1 MIMIRKII
9 LTSLTFLVFSI
20 VSYAQPQG
28 GSVKGKVFDETSEGF
43 PFVNVALYQN
53 GNIRGGATTDFDGAF
68 KISNISAGTY
78 DLEIKFIGYQTYRLE
93 GLIVKGGKLLPLSPI
108 NLKEATELLKEVE
121 IVSYKVPLID
131 KDGGASGGTVTRE
144 DLARMPGRSAASIA
158 STVGGVQSDAN
169 GNITSVRG
177 SRDDATF
184 YYIDGIKVRGS
195 TNLPKSA
202 IEEVSVMTGGVPA
215 NFGDATGGI
224 ISITTRGASRVYFG
238 GVEFVS
244 SGFKS
249 GDDVYGLDNYG
260 FNLLEATFSGPLLMK
275 KDSTG
280 KKTDPILGFF
290 LSGNFNNVLDP
301 RPLAIDQY
309 QVKSSVRDSLI
320 NDPLRPTGLGFG
332 AYYNT
337 DFLKGDAFE
346 KVNYRQN
353 VARTRASLAGK
364 IDVNAGPNMNISF
377 GASGAYSDRN
387 SMPSNSRLWQNSL
400 LNSNNL
406 ANYRDFD
413 WRAYGKFTQ
422 RFQNVA
428 EEGSSGVKNAYYT
441 IMVDYSKNYGWVE
454 DQTHGRNYFDYG
466 YIGDFKIDKSKSYEF
481 SDYNGDGI
489 VDYVQNGVNDDSI
502 SFTPS
507 VLNNDMA
514 AITTEYFDLYDNVAN
529 NYENTTQLLDG
540 GALLN
545 GMRPTDVYGLWR
557 NIGYNYN
564 GSSQSDNSQFR
575 ITAVGSADI
584 GDHAL
589 SVGFEFEQRTD
600 RYFGVSPV
608 GLWTLMRQL
617 ANSHTDYGRGIDEN
631 SPIYSNFGIFQQV
644 DFQTLNTAPG
654 DFSGDDAQSF
664 FDYNL
669 RNSLGMNPDGTEFI
683 NVDGLDPSQFSLD
696 MFSAD
701 ELLNS
706 GNSYV
711 SYYGYDHTGKKTT
724 DRPSFD
730 DFFTKKDEFDNYTR
744 PVGAFEP
751 IYIAGY
757 IMDKFAFDDLIFNVG
772 VRVDRFDANQQI
784 LIDDFSLYPT
794 RSAGEVSTINGQS
807 VSHPTNIPTSATVY
821 VNDIEDPTTI
831 LGYREG
837 NQWYSSA
844 GVAVNDIESVVPSGY
859 VVPQPYLAEGVSADE
874 DVSSESFEDYKPQI
888 NIMPRVAFSFPIS
901 DEALFFAHYDVLTK
915 RPTTGNRL
923 NPVDYFYL
931 QTGNIGTVN
940 NPSLLPE
947 KTIDYELGFQQVLN
961 TRSSLKISGFYRE
974 QRNQVA
980 LVNKIGA
987 YPQTYT
993 TWGNIDFG
1001 TIKGIT
1007 VSYDLRRSGN
1017 ISLRTSY
1024 TMQFADGTGSN
1035 PYAAQN
1041 LIASD
1046 QPNLRTIYPYSY
1058 DQRHQIITALDYRY
1072 GSGSSYDGPRI
1083 GGKGILEN
1091 TGANLVAN
1099 FASGMPYSRQQR
1111 ITGAALISAP
1121 TPILQGEPYGS
1132 RKPWNFRAD
1141 LQIDRNITINF
1152 GSGDAKKKS
1161 ANLNVY
1167 LLMTNVLNTLNIT
1180 NVYRA
1185 TGNAGDDGYL
1195 NAARFQTSI
1204 QTQNDEAAF
1213 RNYYAMKADNPYNY
1227 GIPRQIRLGV
1237 KLDF

>member
-1 MIMIRKII
+1 
-9 LTSLTFLVFSI
+9 V
-20 VSYAQPQG
+20 
-28 GSVKGKVFDETSEGF
+28 
-43 PFVNVALYQN
+43 
-53 GNIRGGATTDFDGAF
+53 
-68 KISNISAGTY
+68 
-78 DLEIKFIGYQTYRLE
+78 
-93 GLIVKGGKLLPLSPI
+93 
-108 NLKEATELLKEVE
+108 
-121 IVSYKVPLID
+121 
-131 KDGGASGGTVTRE
+131 
-144 DLARMPGRSAASIA
+144 
-158 STVGGVQSDAN
+158 
-169 GNITSVRG
+169 
-177 SRDDATF
+177 
-184 YYIDGIKVRGS
+184 
-195 TNLPKSA
+195 
-202 IEEVSVMTGGVPA
+202 
-215 NFGDATGGI
+215 
-224 ISITTRGASRVYFG
+224 
-238 GVEFVS
+238 
-244 SGFKS
+244 
-249 GDDVYGLDNYG
+249 
-260 FNLLEATFSGPLLMK
+260 
-275 KDSTG
+275 
-280 KKTDPILGFF
+280 
-290 LSGNFNNVLDP
+290 
-301 RPLAIDQY
+301 
-309 QVKSSVRDSLI
+309 
-320 NDPLRPTGLGFG
+320 
-332 AYYNT
+332 
-337 DFLKGDAFE
+337 
-346 KVNYRQN
+346 
-353 VARTRASLAGK
+353 
-364 IDVNAGPNMNISF
+364 
-377 GASGAYSDRN
+377 
-387 SMPSNSRLWQNSL
+387 
-400 LNSNNL
+400 
-406 ANYRDFD
+406 
-413 WRAYGKFTQ
+413 
-422 RFQNVA
+422 
-428 EEGSSGVKNAYYT
+428 EEGKESRGVKNAYYT

-454 DQTHGRNYFDYG
+454 DQTHGDNYFNYG
-466 YIGDFKIDKSKSYEF
+466 YIGDFQIDKTKSYEW
-481 SDYNGDGI
+481 SDYDSDGI
-489 VDYVQNGVNDDSI
+489 PDYVQTGVNDDSI
-502 SFTPS
+502 TFTPS
-507 VLNNDMA
+507 ALNNDMA
-514 AITTEYFDLYDNVAN
+514 AITNQYFSLYDNVAD
-529 NYENTTQLLDG
+529 NYENVTQLLDG

-557 NIGYNYN
+557 NVGYAYN
-564 GSSQSDNSQFR
+564 GSNRSDNSQFR

-584 GDHAL
+584 GDHAI

-600 RYFGVSPV
+600 RYFGVAPV

-631 SPIYSNFGIFQQV
+631 NPTISNFGSFQQV
-644 DFQTLNTAPG
+644 DFATLNTAPG
-654 DFSGDDAQSF
+654 EYEGFDDSQSF

-669 RNSLGMNPDGTEFI
+669 RESLGMLADGTDFI
-683 NVDGLDPSQFSLD
+683 NVDGLDPSLFSLD

-706 GNSYV
+706 GNNYV
-711 SYYGYDHTGKKTT
+711 TYYGYDHTGKKISG
-724 DRPSFD
+724 RPSFD
-730 DFFTKKDEFDNYTR
+730 DFFTDTDANGNFTR

-772 VRVDRFDANQQI
+772 VRVDRYDANQQM
-784 LIDDFSLYPT
+784 LKDDFSLYPT
-794 RSAGEVSTINGQS
+794 RTINEVSSINGQS

-821 VNDIEDPTTI
+821 VNDIEDPTTV

-837 NQWYSSA
+837 NQWYSSE

-859 VVPQPYLAEGVSADE
+859 VVPQPYLAEGVSANDN
-874 DVSSESFEDYKPQI
+874 VSSDAFEDYKPQI
-888 NIMPRVAFSFPIS
+888 NIMPRIAFSFPIS

-915 RPTTGNRL
+915 RPTTGTRL

-987 YPQTYT
+987 FPQTYT

-1001 TIKGIT
+1001 TIKGLT

-1017 ISLRTSY
+1017 ISMRTSY

-1083 GGKGILEN
+1083 GGKEIFKN

-1111 ITGAALISAP
+1111 ITGAALISSP
-1121 TPILQGEPYGS
+1121 TPILQGEPFGS

-1141 LQIDRNITINF
+1141 LQIDRNITLNF
-1152 GSGDAKKKS
+1152 GSGDTKKKT

-1167 LLMTNVLNTLNIT
+1167 LLMTNVFNTLNIT

-1185 TGNAGDDGYL
+1185 TGNSGDDGYL

-1213 RNYYAMKADNPYNY
+1213 RNYYAMKANNPYNY

>member
-1 MIMIRKII
+1 MTRKII
-9 LTSLTFLVFSI
+9 LTSLSFLMFSI

-28 GSVKGKVFDETSEGF
+28 GSIKGKVFDETSEGF

-53 GNIRGGATTDFDGAF
+53 GNIRGGATTDFDGGF

-78 DLEIKFIGYQTYRLE
+78 NLEIKFIGYQTYRLE

-121 IVSYKVPLID
+121 VVSYKVPLID

-177 SRDDATF
+177 SRDDATY

-238 GVEFVS
+238 GIEAVS
-244 SGFKS
+244 SGFAS
-249 GDDVYGLDNYG
+249 GEDVYGLDNYA
-260 FNLLEATFSGPLLMK
+260 FNLFEGTFSGPLLMK
-275 KDSTG
+275 KDSNG
-280 KKTDPILGFF
+280 KKTDPILGF
-290 LSGNFNNVLDP
+290 LLYGNFNNVLDP
-301 RPLAIDQY
+301 RPLATDQY
-309 QVKSSVRDSLI
+309 RLKPSVRDSLI
-320 NDPLRPTGLGFG
+320 NNPLRATGLGFG

-337 DFLKGDAFE
+337 DFLSDDAFE

-377 GASGAYSDRN
+377 GASGAYNDRN
-387 SMPSNSRLWQNSL
+387 GASWESSL
-400 LNSNNL
+400 MNYNNL
-406 ANYRDFD
+406 ANYRDLD

-422 RFQNVA
+422 RFQNVV
-428 EEGSSGVKNAYYT
+428 EEGKESRGVKNAYYT

-454 DQTHGRNYFDYG
+454 DQTHGDNYFNYG
-466 YIGDFKIDKSKSYEF
+466 YIGDFQIDKTKSYEW
-481 SDYNGDGI
+481 SDYDSDGI
-489 VDYVQNGVNDDSI
+489 PDYVQTGVNDDSI
-502 SFTPS
+502 TFTPS
-507 VLNNDMA
+507 ALNNDMA
-514 AITTEYFDLYDNVAN
+514 AITNQYFSLYDNVAD
-529 NYENTTQLLDG
+529 NYENVTQLLDG

-557 NIGYNYN
+557 NVGYAYN
-564 GSSQSDNSQFR
+564 GSNRSDNSQFR

-600 RYFGVSPV
+600 RYFGVAPV

-631 SPIYSNFGIFQQV
+631 NPTISNFGSFQQV
-644 DFQTLNTAPG
+644 DFATLNTAPG
-654 DFSGDDAQSF
+654 EYEGFDDSQSF

-669 RNSLGMNPDGTEFI
+669 RYSLGMERDGTDFI
-683 NVDGLDPSQFSLD
+683 NVDGLDPSLFSLD

-706 GNSYV
+706 GNNYV
-711 SYYGYDHTGKKTT
+711 TYYGYDHTGKKISG
-724 DRPSFD
+724 RPSFD
-730 DFFTKKDEFDNYTR
+730 DFFTDTDANGNFTR

-772 VRVDRFDANQQI
+772 VRVDRYDANQQM
-784 LIDDFSLYPT
+784 LKDDFSLYPT
-794 RSAGEVSTINGQS
+794 RTINEVSSINGQS

-821 VNDIEDPTTI
+821 VNDIEDPTTV

-837 NQWYSSA
+837 NQWYSSE

-859 VVPQPYLAEGVSADE
+859 VVPQPYLAEGVSANDN
-874 DVSSESFEDYKPQI
+874 VSSDAFEDYKPQI
-888 NIMPRVAFSFPIS
+888 NIMPRIAFSFPIS

-915 RPTTGNRL
+915 RPTTGTRL

-987 YPQTYT
+987 FPQTYT

-1001 TIKGIT
+1001 TIKGLT

-1017 ISLRTSY
+1017 ISMRTSY

-1083 GGKGILEN
+1083 GGKEIFKN

-1111 ITGAALISAP
+1111 ITGAALISSP
-1121 TPILQGEPYGS
+1121 TPILQGEPFGS

-1141 LQIDRNITINF
+1141 LQIDRNITLNF
-1152 GSGDAKKKS
+1152 GSGDTKKKT

-1167 LLMTNVLNTLNIT
+1167 LLMTNVFNTLNIT

-1185 TGNAGDDGYL
+1185 TGNSGDDGYL

-1213 RNYYAMKADNPYNY
+1213 RNYYAMKANNPYNY